1 MSKAGDLTRPP
12 DSSNLTPTCSHWGNY
27 LIEAEAGVITTVH
40 PYAEDPSPSPIG
52 QSLLNALDKDVRIP
66 QPMVRAG
73 YLKDEW
79 NSDSSQRGTEP
90 FVPVSW
96 QTATE
101 LAARALQRVKKEF
114 GNEAIYGGSYGWGSA
129 GRFHHAQS
137 QVHRFLN
144 QFGGYTSSV
153 ASYSTAAA
161 QAIIPHVLGVSFLRL
176 VFHAPTS
183 DDVTK
188 HTRTMLLFGGAAMK
202 NTQVNAGGLGAH
214 TARDQLLTMHEAGV
228 RMICVSPIKDDVGT
242 DHNGTFIEPEWWPC
256 RPNSD
261 VAIMLGLAHTLVK
274 EDLHD
279 KDFLKKYTVGFERFV
294 PYLMGE
300 TDGQPKDADW
310 AGSLSDIPAEEIRQM
325 ARDLATERSV
335 LGISWSLQRQQHG
348 EQPYWMITVLGAMLG
363 HIGKP
368 GGGVAYGYGCIH
380 NMGFL
385 GRKLPPYSVGKI
397 SQGENPVSTSIPVA
411 RISDMLLNPGETID
425 FNGKRV
431 TYPDIKLIY
440 WAGGNPF
447 HHHQDLNRLREAWK
461 KPDTIIVNEQVWTS
475 TARHAD
481 IVFPS
486 TTMMERNDLGGSSY
500 DHWLSPMRK
509 VVEPF
514 AQSRSDFETFIGIA
528 EKLGFADQF
537 TEGRTEAEWVRYLYE
552 QTRSNAAENGVSI
565 PEFDDFWAGQQIS
578 VEEQVADMQFPLEL
592 FREDP
597 QKYPLGTPSGKI
609 EIFSEII
616 DGFGYDDCK
625 GHPVW
630 FEKDEFMGS
639 SAYSR
644 DFSLHLV
651 SNQPRTRLHSQM
663 DHGIT
668 SRNAKIKGREAMR
681 MNPVDAGQRGIS
693 AGDVVRIFND
703 RGACLAGV
711 ELTETIRPGVIEL
724 ATGAWYEPLDPAD
737 PQSLEIH
744 GNPNTLTR
752 DVGTSKLG
760 QGPSAHSCL
769 VEVESFDQPL
779 PEIKSFQQP
788 PIL

>member
-1 MSKAGDLTRPP
+1 M
-12 DSSNLTPTCSHWGNY
+12 
-27 LIEAEAGVITTVH
+27 ITTVH

-79 NSDSSQRGTEP
+79 NSDSSQRGIEP

-183 DDVTK
+183 DDVAK

-242 DHNGTFIEPEWWPC
+242 DHNGTFIEPEWWAC

-644 DFSLHLV
+644 DFPLHLV